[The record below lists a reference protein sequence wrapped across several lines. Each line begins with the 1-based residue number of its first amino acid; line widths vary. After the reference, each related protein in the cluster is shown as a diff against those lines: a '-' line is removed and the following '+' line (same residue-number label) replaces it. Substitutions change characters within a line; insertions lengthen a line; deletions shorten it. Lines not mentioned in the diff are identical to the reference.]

1 MAPLLVFPVRYV
13 GEEGY
18 ISDTEASA
26 IVPEKVRAAQEEPQD
41 KGAKEIAVEQ
51 PPSQEPLLLNESQ
64 TTIEQFTEVKH
75 SEL

>member
-1 MAPLLVFPVRYV
+1 MAPLLVFPIRYV

-26 IVPEKVRAAQEEPQD
+26 IVPEKVRIAQEEPQD
-41 KGAKEIAVEQ
+41 KGAKEIAVEE
-51 PPSQEPLLLNESQ
+51 PLAQEPLLPNESQ
-64 TTIEQFTEVKH
+64 KTMDKFTEAKH